1 MSEIYDAPES
11 PRITRA
17 VQWLLALNIGVYFL
31 QLTLFGS
38 DAVYSALALDP
49 VRFPTAWWTVGT
61 YMFVHAWL
69 AHLAFNML
77 TLWMFGPRLEQEWG
91 TRSFVQFY
99 LWCGLGGAIAHLVF
113 AQHSAVI
120 GASGAISG
128 VLVAYALRWPDEE
141 VYLFGVIP
149 MKSRWLVAALLAM
162 NIIFA
167 LSPSSRID
175 WTAHVGGMAF
185 GWIFLK
191 LYSVGGIN
199 RVRGWV
205 SSIPDESEDMP
216 RAVPRNRAPMRDR
229 GAGGGGG
236 VGGGGSVDEVVARS
250 NAIVLRESKSL
261 QHVPKQET
269 PKEYAARVN
278 RVLDKISQQGIGS
291 LTREERRLLEDMS
304 RKLRDQ

>member
-1 MSEIYDAPES
+1 MSELYETSDS
-11 PRITRA
+11 PRVTRA

-38 DAVYSALALDP
+38 DAIYSALALDP
-49 VRFPTAWWTVGT
+49 ARFPANWWTVLT

-69 AHLAFNML
+69 AHLAFNMF

-91 TRSFVQFY
+91 TRTFVWFY
-99 LWCGLGGAIAHLVF
+99 LCSGIGGAVAHLIF
-113 AQHSAVI
+113 APHTAVI

-128 VLVAYALRWPDEE
+128 VLVAYALNWPDEE

-149 MKSRWLVAALLAM
+149 MRSRWLVVALLAM
-162 NIIFA
+162 TIIFA

-205 SSIPDESEDMP
+205 SAVPDESEDMP
-216 RAVPRNRAPMRDR
+216 RAVPRNRSPMRDR
-229 GAGGGGG
+229 AAG
-236 VGGGGSVDEVVARS
+236 VDEVVERS
-250 NAIVLRESKSL
+250 NAIVLREPKPI
-261 QHVPKQET
+261 QHIPKQESA
-269 PKEYAARVN
+269 KDYAAKVN
-278 RVLDKISQQGIGS
+278 RVLDKISQQGIES
-291 LTREERRLLEDMS
+291 LTRDERRILEEMS
-304 RKLRDQ
+304 RKLRQED

>member
-1 MSEIYDAPES
+1 MSEMYSPTESS
-11 PRITRA
+11 PRMTRA

-38 DAVYSALALDP
+38 DAVYSALALNP
-49 VRFPTAWWTVGT
+49 ARFPSEWWTVGT

-69 AHLAFNML
+69 AHLAFNMF
-77 TLWMFGPRLEQEWG
+77 TLWMFGPRLEQQWG
-91 TRSFVQFY
+91 TRTFVQFY
-99 LWCGLGGAIAHLVF
+99 LWCGLGGAIAHLIL
-113 AQHSAVI
+113 AHHSAVI

-149 MKSRWLVAALLAM
+149 MRSRWLVAALLAM
-162 NIIFA
+162 NIIYA

-191 LYSVGGIN
+191 LYAVGGIN

-205 SSIPDESEDMP
+205 SAVPDDSEDMP

-229 GAGGGGG
+229 A
-236 VGGGGSVDEVVARS
+236 GSVDEVVARS
-250 NAIVLRESKSL
+250 NAVVLRESKPV

-278 RVLDKISQQGIGS
+278 RVLDKISQQGMES
-291 LTREERRLLEDMS
+291 LTRDERRLLEDMS

>member
-1 MSEIYDAPES
+1 MSELYETSDS
-11 PRITRA
+11 PRVTRA

-49 VRFPTAWWTVGT
+49 ARFPADWWTVIT

-69 AHLAFNML
+69 AHLAFNMF
-77 TLWMFGPRLEQEWG
+77 TLWMFGPRLEHEWG
-91 TRSFVQFY
+91 TRTFVWFY
-99 LWCGLGGAIAHLVF
+99 LCSGIGGAVAHLIF
-113 AQHSAVI
+113 APHTSVI

-149 MKSRWLVAALLAM
+149 MRSRWLVVALLAM

-191 LYSVGGIN
+191 LYAVGGIN

-205 SSIPDESEDMP
+205 SAVPDESEDMP
-216 RAVPRNRAPMRDR
+216 RAVPRNRSPMRDR
-229 GAGGGGG
+229 AAG
-236 VGGGGSVDEVVARS
+236 VDEVIERS
-250 NAIVLRESKSL
+250 NAIVLRETKPI
-261 QHVPKQET
+261 QHVPKQES

-278 RVLDKISQQGIGS
+278 RVLDKISQHGMES
-291 LTREERRLLEDMS
+291 LTRDERRLLEDMS
-304 RKLRDQ
+304 RKLRQED

>member
-1 MSEIYDAPES
+1 MSETYEAPQS
-11 PRITRA
+11 PRMTRA

-31 QLTLFGS
+31 QLTLFGA

-49 VRFPTAWWTVGT
+49 ARFPAAWWTIGT
-61 YMFVHAWL
+61 YMFAHAWL
-69 AHLAFNML
+69 AHLAFNMF

-91 TRSFVQFY
+91 SRNFLQFY
-99 LWCGLGGAIAHLVF
+99 LWCGLGGAVAHLVF

-149 MKSRWLVAALLAM
+149 MKSRWLVAAMLAM
-162 NIIFA
+162 NIVFA

-191 LYSVGGIN
+191 LYAVGGIT

-205 SSIPDESEDMP
+205 SSVPDESDDMP

-229 GAGGGGG
+229 A
-236 VGGGGSVDEVVARS
+236 GSVDEVVARS
-250 NAIVLRESKSL
+250 NAVVLRESKPL
-261 QHVPKQET
+261 QHVQQET
-269 PKEYAARVN
+269 AKEYAARVN
-278 RVLDKISQQGIGS
+278 RVLDKISQHGITS
-291 LTREERRLLEDMS
+291 LTRDERRLLEDMS

>member
-1 MSEIYDAPES
+1 MSELYDSPES
-11 PRITRA
+11 PRMTRA

-31 QLTLFGS
+31 QLTLFGP

-49 VRFPTAWWTVGT
+49 ARFPATWWTVAT

-69 AHLAFNML
+69 AHLAFNMF
-77 TLWMFGPRLEQEWG
+77 TLWMFGPRLEHEWG
-91 TRSFVQFY
+91 TRTFVSFY
-99 LWCGLGGAIAHLVF
+99 LWCGVGGAIAHLVF

-149 MKSRWLVAALLAM
+149 MRSRWLIAAMLAM

-167 LSPSSRID
+167 LSPGSRID
-175 WTAHVGGMAF
+175 WTAHLGGMAF

-191 LYSVGGIN
+191 LYSMGGIN

-205 SSIPDESEDMP
+205 SAVPDESEDMP
-216 RAVPRNRAPMRDR
+216 RAVPRGRLPMRNRA
-229 GAGGGGG
+229 GG
-236 VGGGGSVDEVVARS
+236 VDEVVARS
-250 NAIVLRESKSL
+250 NAVILRESKPL
-261 QHVPKQET
+261 QHVPRQET

-278 RVLDKISQQGIGS
+278 RVLDKISQQGIES
-291 LTREERRLLEDMS
+291 LTRDERRLLEEMS
-304 RKLRDQ
+304 RKLRDE

>member
-1 MSEIYDAPES
+1 MSELYDTPES
-11 PRITRA
+11 PRMTPA

-31 QLTLFGS
+31 QLTLFGQ

-49 VRFPTAWWTVGT
+49 ARFPTIWWTVAT

-69 AHLAFNML
+69 AHLVFNMF
-77 TLWMFGPRLEQEWG
+77 TLWMFGPRLEHEWG
-91 TRSFVQFY
+91 TRTFVWFY
-99 LWCGLGGAIAHLVF
+99 LWCGLGGAIAHLLF
-113 AQHSAVI
+113 AQHSTVI

-149 MKSRWLVAALLAM
+149 MRSRWLVAALLGM

-191 LYSVGGIN
+191 LYSVGGIS
-199 RVRGWV
+199 RVKGWV
-205 SSIPDESEDMP
+205 SAVPDESEDMP
-216 RAVPRNRAPMRDR
+216 RAVPRGRPPMRDR
-229 GAGGGGG
+229 AG
-236 VGGGGSVDEVVARS
+236 SADEVVARS
-250 NAIVLRESKSL
+250 NAVILRESKPL
-261 QHVPKQET
+261 EHVPRHET

-278 RVLDKISQQGIGS
+278 RVLDKISQQGITS
-291 LTREERRLLEDMS
+291 LTRDERRLLEEMS
-304 RKLRDQ
+304 RKLRDE

>member
-1 MSEIYDAPES
+1 MSELYDSPES
-11 PRITRA
+11 PRMTRA

-31 QLTLFGS
+31 QLTLFGP

-49 VRFPTAWWTVGT
+49 ARFPANWWTVAT

-69 AHLAFNML
+69 AHLAFNMF
-77 TLWMFGPRLEQEWG
+77 TLWMFGPRLEHEWG
-91 TRSFVQFY
+91 TRTFVWFY
-99 LWCGLGGAIAHLVF
+99 LWCGVGGAIAHLVF

-149 MKSRWLVAALLAM
+149 MRSRWLIAAMLAM

-167 LSPSSRID
+167 LSPGSRID
-175 WTAHVGGMAF
+175 WTAHLGGMAF

-191 LYSVGGIN
+191 VYSMGGIN

-205 SSIPDESEDMP
+205 STVPDESEDMP
-216 RAVPRNRAPMRDR
+216 RAVPRGRPPMRDR
-229 GAGGGGG
+229 AGGA
-236 VGGGGSVDEVVARS
+236 DEVVARS
-250 NAIVLRESKSL
+250 NAVILRESKPL
-261 QHVPKQET
+261 QHVPRQET

-278 RVLDKISQQGIGS
+278 RVLDKISQEGIES
-291 LTREERRLLEDMS
+291 LTRDERRLLEEMS
-304 RKLRDQ
+304 QKLRDE

>member
-1 MSEIYDAPES
+1 MYDATESS

-17 VQWLLALNIGVYFL
+17 VQWLLGLNIGIYFL

-49 VRFPTAWWTVGT
+49 ARFPTAWWTIGT

-69 AHLAFNML
+69 AHLAFNMF
-77 TLWMFGPRLEQEWG
+77 TLWMFGPRLEQKWG

-99 LWCGLGGAIAHLVF
+99 LWCGLGGAVAHLLL
-113 AQHSAVI
+113 AQHSTVI

-149 MKSRWLVAALLAM
+149 MKSRWLVAAMLAM

-167 LSPSSRID
+167 LSPNSRID

-191 LYSVGGIN
+191 LYAVGGIN

-205 SSIPDESEDMP
+205 SAVPDESEDMP

-229 GAGGGGG
+229 G
-236 VGGGGSVDEVVARS
+236 GSVDEVVARS
-250 NAIVLRESKSL
+250 NAIVLRESKPV
-261 QHVPKQET
+261 QHVPKHET

-278 RVLDKISQQGIGS
+278 RVLDKISQQGMSS
-291 LTREERRLLEDMS
+291 LTRDERRLLEEMS

>member
-1 MSEIYDAPES
+1 MSELYDSPEP
-11 PRITRA
+11 PRMTRA

-31 QLTLFGS
+31 QLTLFGP

-49 VRFPTAWWTVGT
+49 ARFPANWWTVAT

-69 AHLAFNML
+69 AHLAFNMF
-77 TLWMFGPRLEQEWG
+77 TLWMFGPRLEYEWG
-91 TRSFVQFY
+91 TRIFVPFY
-99 LWCGLGGAIAHLVF
+99 LWCGVGGAIAHLLF

-149 MKSRWLVAALLAM
+149 MRSRWLIAAMLAM

-167 LSPSSRID
+167 LSPGSRID
-175 WTAHVGGMAF
+175 WTAHIGGMAF

-191 LYSVGGIN
+191 LYSMGGIN

-205 SSIPDESEDMP
+205 SAVPDESENMP
-216 RAVPRNRAPMRDR
+216 RAVPRGRRPMRDR
-229 GAGGGGG
+229 AGD
-236 VGGGGSVDEVVARS
+236 VDDVVARS
-250 NAIVLRESKSL
+250 NAVILRESKQL
-261 QHVPKQET
+261 HTMPTQET
-269 PKEYAARVN
+269 TKEYAARVN

-291 LTREERRLLEDMS
+291 LTGDERRLLEEMS
-304 RKLRDQ
+304 RKLRDE